1 MIPFLHRR
9 QFLIGAIGGACILS
23 SFGSALA
30 ESGSLK
36 LRELE
41 QACGARLGLWAL
53 DTGTNKIIEYRSS
66 ERFPMCSTFKVVLVG
81 SVLQKCQ
88 ANPDLLSRNVAYID
102 SDLVEYSPVTKA
114 HVESGMTV
122 AQLCTAALQY
132 SDNTAANLLLGLVGG
147 PKKVTDYARE
157 IGDATFRL
165 DRIEPELNTALPNDV
180 RDTTTAQAMGMSLQR
195 LLLGDAL
202 HADERAMF
210 QDWMKH
216 NTTGAARIRAAIP
229 SGWGVA
235 DKTGSGHYGAAS
247 DVAVIWPTDRAPW
260 IVAVYTSAS
269 HPDAQYPN
277 KTIAEATQI
286 LVDTWT
292 S

>member
-1 MIPFLHRR
+1 MISFLHRR
-9 QFLIGAIGGACILS
+9 QFLVGAVGGACILS
-23 SFGSALA
+23 SFGSAFA
-30 ESGSLK
+30 QSSSLK

-41 QACGARLGLWAL
+41 QTSGARLGLWAL
-53 DTGTNKIIEYRSS
+53 DTGTNKIIEYRST

-81 SVLQKCQ
+81 AVLEKCQ
-88 ANPDLLSRNVAYID
+88 ANSDLLSRNVTYVD

-114 HVESGMTV
+114 QVESGMTV
-122 AQLCTAALQY
+122 AELCAAALQY

-147 PKKVTDYARE
+147 PKKVTNYARE

-180 RDTTTAQAMGMSLQR
+180 RDTTTAQAMGMSLRR

-202 HADERAMF
+202 REDERAMF

-229 SGWGVA
+229 SGWDVA

-247 DVAVIWPTDRAPW
+247 DVAVIWPANREPW
-260 IVAVYTSAS
+260 IVAIYTSSS

>member
-1 MIPFLHRR
+1 MISFLHRR
-9 QFLIGAIGGACILS
+9 QFLVGAVGGACILS
-23 SFGSALA
+23 SFGSAFA
-30 ESGSLK
+30 QSSSLK

-41 QACGARLGLWAL
+41 QTSGARLGLWAL

-81 SVLQKCQ
+81 AVLEKCQ
-88 ANPDLLSRNVAYID
+88 ANSDLLSRNVTYVD

-122 AQLCTAALQY
+122 AELCTAALQY

-147 PKKVTDYARE
+147 PKKVTNYARE

-180 RDTTTAQAMGMSLQR
+180 RDTTTAQAMGMSLRR

-202 HADERAMF
+202 REDEMAMF

-229 SGWGVA
+229 SGWDVA

-247 DVAVIWPTDRAPW
+247 DVAVIWPANSAPW
-260 IVAVYTSAS
+260 IVAIYTSSS